1 LPVLLKYFFLA
12 LGGRLWFLIFY
23 LLFSLAS
30 HLFAPAL
37 PEFLRQSAMLGVG
50 FLLSFIAFMIII
62 EVVFSRGTTLL
73 NLPYQQIPQGPG
85 KLVASHLVMV
95 FTVVLIFIAS
105 WVSFY
110 PFASTLLPG
119 GVNLPA
125 AANIF
130 SFSLYVTSI
139 SLVILML
146 VLSFLTAAG
155 ERLGAAFL
163 GFSAVFL
170 VIYLLVFPVNLNLL
184 GLVIAPVVGLTEG
197 FVLAGDTLLQT
208 PWNAAWRN
216 VIITTAA
223 LLLQYLSLTY
233 LLNGNID
240 VPGKN

>member
-1 LPVLLKYFFLA
+1 MPLLLKYFFLA

-37 PEFLRQSAMLGVG
+37 PEFLRQSAMLGMW
-50 FLLSFIAFMIII
+50 FLLSFTAFMIII

-85 KLVASHLVMV
+85 RLIASHLVMA
-95 FTVVLIFIAS
+95 FTAAAIIIAA
-105 WVSFY
+105 WISFY
-110 PFASTLLPG
+110 PFASTLMPG
-119 GVNLPA
+119 GATLLA

-146 VLSFLTAAG
+146 LLSFLAAAG

-184 GLVIAPVVGLTEG
+184 GLVAAPLAGLTEG

-208 PWNAAWRN
+208 PWNATWRN
-216 VIITTAA
+216 IILTSAA
-223 LLLQYLSLTY
+223 LILQFMSLTY
-233 LLNGNID
+233 LLNGKTD
-240 VPGKN
+240 VS